1 MTMNREDR
9 MKLEDVDL
17 YDPQIQEDW
26 FPAYETLLEQAPVY
40 RIPGTDTYVVCKHED
55 ILTVVR
61 DPETFSNQPEIHG
74 GEQLIEHEE
83 ARRYYIEHGL
93 GRETG
98 RARWPLLGMDPP
110 DHKKYRVL
118 IDKDMLSKTAL
129 RRAQPMIEDTVD
141 ELIDGFVGD
150 GEIEFI
156 RQFAVPLPVRIITL
170 MIGFPLEDIPR
181 LKEWSTAWTLPFAR
195 GLSLEQEMEVAR
207 QGVAFQ
213 DYIKRTADE
222 RRKAPRDD
230 VITHLVQARYEGDRP
245 LTDHE
250 IASIVDNMYVGGNET
265 TTFTLASGL
274 WRMLRDPAVYRA
286 LREDPS
292 KIPAFTE
299 EVLRLES
306 PTQGLYRIATRDT
319 ALRGVPINK
328 GSTVHIRFGAANRDP
343 DVFKCPAMLD
353 LERENAAKHL
363 AFSQGEHHCPG
374 GPLARME
381 LNIGFERLLARLPNL
396 RLTPG
401 RNDFRHHPGFV
412 LRGLK
417 ELWLSFD
424 EG

>member
-1 MTMNREDR
+1 MSSTDPVAP
-9 MKLEDVDL
+9 DAIDL
-17 YDPQIQEDW
+17 YDPETQEDW
-26 FPAYETLLEQAPVY
+26 FPAYRRLHEQSPVY
-40 RIPGTDTYVVCKHED
+40 RIPGTDTYVVCKYED
-55 ILTVVR
+55 VLAVVR

-74 GEQLIEHEE
+74 GEQLIEHAE
-83 ARRYYIEHGL
+83 ARQYYVDHGL

-129 RRAQPMIEDTVD
+129 RRAQPMIERTVD
-141 ELIDGFVGD
+141 ELIDGFAGA
-150 GEIEFI
+150 GGIEFI
-156 RQFAVPLPVRIITL
+156 RDFGVPLPIRIITL
-170 MIGFPLEDIPR
+170 LIGFPLEDIPQ
-181 LKEWSTAWTLPFAR
+181 LKEWSTTWTLPFAR
-195 GLSLEQEMEVAR
+195 GLTLEQELEVAR

-213 DYIKRTADE
+213 DYIRRTADA
-222 RRKAPRDD
+222 RRKEPRDD
-230 VITHLVQARYEGDRP
+230 VITHLVQARYEGERP

-274 WRMLRDPAVYRA
+274 WLMLRDPSVYRA
-286 LREDPS
+286 LRDDPG
-292 KIPAFTE
+292 KIPNFVE
-299 EVLRLES
+299 EVLRFES
-306 PTQGLYRIATRDT
+306 PTQGLDRIATRDT
-319 ALRGVPINK
+319 EIRGVPIPK
-328 GSTVHIRFGAANRDP
+328 GSTVHIRFGAGNRDGEVFACP
-343 DVFKCPAMLD
+343 DALD
-353 LERENAAKHL
+353 IDRENAGKHL

-381 LNIGFERLLARLPNL
+381 LVIAYQRLLARLPNL

-424 EG
+424 AG